1 MKSELKDRVYK
12 LTRNRAPLSCIIPSR
27 SSRNAAL
34 LYFDEEQGVNRALRY
49 SINQKSCF
57 EDEQDGNVVVTPIIF
72 EDGMLRVPKTNPILQ
87 EFLHYHPLNGKKF
100 VEVDYGKDAETEV
113 EQLNTEVDAL
123 IQAKSLSIEQLENIA
138 RVVFN
143 KDVSKIT
150 TAELKRDV
158 LIFAR
163 QNPTTFLNIVSDPK
177 LKLQSTVQQFFDN
190 KLIAFRNKKREV
202 YFNLENNKKRLTTI
216 PFGVDPYQYLA
227 DWFQSDDGVEILAF
241 LEKQV

>member
-113 EQLNTEVDAL
+113 EKLNTEVDAL

-163 QNPTTFLNIVSDPK
+163 QNPTTFLNIISDPK

-190 KLIAFRNKKREV
+190 KLITFRNKQREV

>member
-1 MKSELKDRVYK
+1 MKLELKDRVYK

-72 EDGMLRVPKTNPILQ
+72 EDGMLRVSKTNPILQ

-113 EQLNTEVDAL
+113 EQLNIEVDAL

-227 DWFQSDDGVEILAF
+227 DWFQSDDGVEILTF
-241 LEKQV
+241 LEKQM

>member
-57 EDEQDGNVVVTPIIF
+57 EDEKDGNVVVTPIIF

-113 EQLNTEVDAL
+113 EKLNTEVDAL

-163 QNPTTFLNIVSDPK
+163 QNPTTFLNIISDPK

-216 PFGVDPYQYLA
+216 PFGVDPYQYLS

-241 LEKQV
+241 LEKQM

>member
-113 EQLNTEVDAL
+113 EKLNTEVDAL

-163 QNPTTFLNIVSDPK
+163 QNPTTFLNIISDPK

-216 PFGVDPYQYLA
+216 PFGVDPYQYLS

>member
-34 LYFDEEQGVNRALRY
+34 LYFDKEQGVNRALRY

-113 EQLNTEVDAL
+113 EKLNTEVDAL

-163 QNPTTFLNIVSDPK
+163 QNPTTFLNIISDPK

-227 DWFQSDDGVEILAF
+227 DWFQSDDGVETLAF

>member
-138 RVVFN
+138 RVLFN

-241 LEKQV
+241 LEKQM

>member
-113 EQLNTEVDAL
+113 EKLNTEVDAL

-163 QNPTTFLNIVSDPK
+163 QNPTTFLNIISDPK

-190 KLIAFRNKKREV
+190 KLIAFRNKQREV

-241 LEKQV
+241 LEKQM

>member
-1 MKSELKDRVYK
+1 MKLELKDRVYK

-72 EDGMLRVPKTNPILQ
+72 EDGMLRVSKTNPILQ

-113 EQLNTEVDAL
+113 EQLNIEVDAL

-190 KLIAFRNKKREV
+190 KLIAFRNKQREV

-216 PFGVDPYQYLA
+216 PFGVDPYQYLT

-241 LEKQV
+241 LEKQM

>member
-1 MKSELKDRVYK
+1 MKLELKDRVYK

-34 LYFDEEQGVNRALRY
+34 LYFDEEKGVNRALRY

-72 EDGMLRVPKTNPILQ
+72 EDGMLRVSKTNPILQ

-190 KLIAFRNKKREV
+190 KLITFRNKQREV

-241 LEKQV
+241 LEKQM

>member
-1 MKSELKDRVYK
+1 MKLELKDRVYK

-72 EDGMLRVPKTNPILQ
+72 EDGMLRVSKTNPILQ

-113 EQLNTEVDAL
+113 EQLNIEVDAL

-216 PFGVDPYQYLA
+216 PFGVDPYQYLT

-241 LEKQV
+241 LEKQM